1 MAGGGKRRPNHNNKN
16 RNNQNDKRN
25 AKTDSGGGGSSGRRR
40 LKSIRDSLF
49 IEGGLLEDWSPIHSG
64 RSGNVNSNFK
74 WDSKPGSS
82 SQGKGGSGS
91 KNGPLKSC
99 GNAFGYSYP
108 SFELQEGRG
117 RDMDESQ
124 PIVLVDSKETDI
136 VACLDETPTMKPCNL
151 NSAYNYSSDFLLG
164 ESSHRGL
171 GFCEEFEATTGAESS
186 SKQMEEEE
194 KKGYS
199 FDSSSSD
206 KEMDA
211 DDAANCE
218 VGEEMLTAAFSPKTN
233 SAFLSIGGIKLYTQ
247 DISDGKSDDSESPD
261 ESSESSE
268 QGQQVV
274 SQSDD
279 SEDTSD
285 CETDVDDEVA
295 KDYLEGIG
303 GNVALL
309 NAKWLVENDLG
320 DSDEDSS
327 SSDCFDETLKKLSGI
342 ALEEASRSYGMKK
355 PQSRKYHSSSAR
367 DVSPHLNDFML
378 VKDPRKI
385 SAKKKHVA
393 RVPQSW
399 PSEAQRSKNFRNFP
413 GEKKKHHK
421 EMIADKR
428 RRRMLA
434 RGIDLEKLNKGGKEF
449 ISITENHYPFRMM
462 RCTKKLEQIVLDEV
476 DIFSFQPMHP
486 RDCSQVR
493 RLAAIYRL
501 HSGTQGSRKKS
512 FVTVSRTQ
520 YTCMPSASDK
530 HRLEKLI
537 GAGDDNDDFAVNE
550 EGSRTKSASADRNR
564 KKKSPRGGGGRN
576 GLYANQP
583 VSFVS
588 SGVMQSG
595 VVETI
600 TVDSQEI
607 NETGENKDASSSSKF
622 GAFEVH
628 TKGFGSKMMAK
639 MGFIEGGGLG
649 KDGQGMAQPIE
660 VTQRPKSLG
669 LGVDFS
675 NISSDP
681 VKDKPQSSGTGP
693 SGKHSKTQN
702 LGAFEKHTKGFGSR
716 MMARMGFVE
725 GKGLGKDSQG
735 IVNPLVAVRRP
746 KARGIGAES

>member
-1 MAGGGKRRPNHNNKN
+1 MPPPVTVPKEEKNEKASSFFNRKPATRGHQRQTWQEEVRERPNHNNKN

-25 AKTDSGGGGSSGRRR
+25 AKTDSGGGGGSSGRRR
-40 LKSIRDSLF
+40 SKSIRDSLF

-64 RSGNVNSNFK
+64 RSGNVNSNSK
-74 WDSKPGSS
+74 WDSKPGNS

-91 KNGPLKSC
+91 KNGPLKSR

-108 SFELQEGRG
+108 SFELQEGIG

-124 PIVLVDSKETDI
+124 LIVLVDSKETNI
-136 VACLDETPTMKPCNL
+136 VAYLDETPTMKPCNL

-171 GFCEEFEATTGAESS
+171 GFCEEFEATTGAKSS

-211 DDAANCE
+211 DDTANCE
-218 VGEEMLTAAFSPKTN
+218 VGEEMLTAAFSPKKN

-247 DISDGKSDDSESPD
+247 DLSDGSDGESPY

-268 QGQQVV
+268 QGQQVG

-279 SEDTSD
+279 TEDTSD

-303 GNVALL
+303 GNSVLL

-355 PQSRKYHSSSAR
+355 PQSRKYRSSSAR

-378 VKDPRKI
+378 VKDPRTI
-385 SAKKKHVA
+385 SAKKKPVA
-393 RVPQSW
+393 RLPQSW
-399 PSEAQRSKNFRNFP
+399 PSEAQRSKSFRNFP

-434 RGIDLEKLNKGGKEF
+434 RGIDLGKLNK
-449 ISITENHYPFRMM
+449 
-462 RCTKKLEQIVLDEV
+462 
-476 DIFSFQPMHP
+476 
-486 RDCSQVR
+486 VR
-493 RLAAIYRL
+493 RVAAIYRL

-530 HRLEKLI
+530 LRLEKLI
-537 GAGDDNDDFAVNE
+537 GVC
-550 EGSRTKSASADRNR
+550 R
-564 KKKSPRGGGGRN
+564 
-576 GLYANQP
+576 
-583 VSFVS
+583 
-588 SGVMQSG
+588 
-595 VVETI
+595 
-600 TVDSQEI
+600 
-607 NETGENKDASSSSKF
+607 
-622 GAFEVH
+622 
-628 TKGFGSKMMAK
+628 
-639 MGFIEGGGLG
+639 
-649 KDGQGMAQPIE
+649 
-660 VTQRPKSLG
+660 
-669 LGVDFS
+669 
-675 NISSDP
+675 
-681 VKDKPQSSGTGP
+681 
-693 SGKHSKTQN
+693 
-702 LGAFEKHTKGFGSR
+702 
-716 MMARMGFVE
+716 
-725 GKGLGKDSQG
+725 
-735 IVNPLVAVRRP
+735 
-746 KARGIGAES
+746 